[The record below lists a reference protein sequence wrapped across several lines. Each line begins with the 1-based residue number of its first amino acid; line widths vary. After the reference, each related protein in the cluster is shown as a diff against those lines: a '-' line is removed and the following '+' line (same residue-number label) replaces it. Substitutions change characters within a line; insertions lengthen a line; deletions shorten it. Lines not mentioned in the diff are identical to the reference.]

1 MTTAPIVL
9 FVYKRPVHTRNT
21 VESLLRNP
29 GSAES
34 ELFIYSD
41 GPRNAEAEPA
51 VAELRQYLRS
61 ITGFKKVTITE
72 RERNFG
78 LANNIMDGV
87 TSIVNRYGQVIVLE
101 DDMVLSPYFLEFMN
115 KGLEKYRDTQEVISI
130 HGYCYPIKYSRP
142 VFFLKGADCWGWA
155 TWKRGWD
162 LFNPDSQYLLNEI
175 RRKGLSYTFNMDDS
189 WDYIGMLKD
198 QIEGRIDS
206 WAVRWYAS
214 ALLENKLTL
223 YAYPSLLENIGFDG
237 SETHKQDPALT
248 GTFVTDRS
256 IVLEDIPLVETKE
269 ARKLYCRHLYRQLG
283 VKAKIKRWFKGGIPG

>member
-1 MTTAPIVL
+1 
-9 FVYKRPVHTRNT
+9 
-21 VESLLRNP
+21 VESLLTNP
-29 GSAES
+29 QSAES

-41 GPRNAEAEPA
+41 GPKDAEAGPA

-61 ITGFKKVTITE
+61 ITGFKNVTIIE
-72 RERNFG
+72 REKNFG

-87 TSIVNRYGQVIVLE
+87 TSIVNRYGQLIVLE

-115 KGLEKYRDTQEVISI
+115 KGLEKYRNTQEVISI
-130 HGYCYPIKYSRP
+130 HGYSYPINYSRP

-162 LFNPDSQYLLNEI
+162 LFNPDSRFLLDEI

-189 WDYIGMLKD
+189 WDYIGMLKA

-223 YAYPSLLENIGFDG
+223 YAHPSLLENIGFDG
-237 SETHKQDPALT
+237 TETHLQDPALT
-248 GTFVTDRS
+248 GTFVTDRR
-256 IVLEDIPLVETKE
+256 IVLEDIPLVETKD

-283 VKAKIKRWFKGGIPG
+283 IKAKIKRWLTGGIPG